1 MTTTISCLVADAV
14 SKSSSCLALALAMPM
29 LYLLWTRMDA
39 VATTTKIFHKG
50 DMRNKCNG
58 GSRGGIRLRMCLFG
72 GLCSRMPFNRGIL
85 Q

>member
-14 SKSSSCLALALAMPM
+14 SKSSSCLALAMPM
-29 LYLLWTRMDA
+29 LYMLWTWMDDDM